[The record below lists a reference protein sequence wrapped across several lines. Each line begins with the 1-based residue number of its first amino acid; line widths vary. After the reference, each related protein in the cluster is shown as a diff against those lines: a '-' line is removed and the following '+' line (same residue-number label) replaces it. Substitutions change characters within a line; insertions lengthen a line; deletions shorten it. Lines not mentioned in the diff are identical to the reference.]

1 MKRLFIIGNGFD
13 IAHGLPT
20 RYLDFREFLE
30 KNDFSF
36 FERVFEI
43 YKYSFRRKI
52 HPVTHEI
59 LNLNNEVKDE
69 YGLLWQDFEIN
80 MGNINENIIPNEYE
94 FRLEWKDKYDDQV
107 REIIDQ
113 DIKKTFYEV
122 YEHLQDKLDE
132 WISNIDITNL
142 TKKSLLIN
150 KKNYD
155 LYLNFN
161 YTRVLEE
168 VYNIEEGI

>member
-80 MGNINENIIPNEYE
+80 M
-94 FRLEWKDKYDDQV
+94 
-107 REIIDQ
+107 
-113 DIKKTFYEV
+113 
-122 YEHLQDKLDE
+122 
-132 WISNIDITNL
+132 
-142 TKKSLLIN
+142 
-150 KKNYD
+150 
-155 LYLNFN
+155 
-161 YTRVLEE
+161 
-168 VYNIEEGI
+168 